1 MVVLNLENK
10 AVNSSSGLMKIPQI
24 TMDCN
29 LVPEVVIVEGEV
41 EVEEAELQEVE
52 EAELQEVGRE
62 SVDNVVRR
70 VSY

>member
-24 TMDCN
+24 TMDGN
-29 LVPEVVIVEGEV
+29 LVPEVVIVEEEV
-41 EVEEAELQEVE
+41 EVEAELQEVE

>member
-24 TMDCN
+24 TMDGN
-29 LVPEVVIVEGEV
+29 LVPEVVIVGEGV
-41 EVEEAELQEVE
+41 EVEAELQEVE